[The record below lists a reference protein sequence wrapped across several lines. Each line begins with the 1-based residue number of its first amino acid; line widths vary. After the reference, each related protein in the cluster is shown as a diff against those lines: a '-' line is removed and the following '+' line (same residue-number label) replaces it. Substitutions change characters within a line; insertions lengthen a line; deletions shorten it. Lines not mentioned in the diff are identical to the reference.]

1 MNLKEICKLADH
13 IESSGILFNS
23 DCFDVMKKLDN
34 NSIDFIITDPPYLFN
49 KGHGNKIGAEGSS
62 KIANSELYNVNGF
75 TMKTMGEFGKDKIY
89 NLLDES
95 KRICKVMKGYYF
107 CNETALQYYL
117 TWATENNCNFNIIV
131 LEKQPFIM
139 NRNKYATNCEFMI
152 RIIAKAKAGINVLE
166 YKEDEDNNIEWLY
179 SVQKFN
185 KVSNKLHPAQ
195 KPQDIIKGVLK
206 LNTKE
211 GDVVFDPFS
220 GSGIIPYL
228 CKNMG
233 RKFIACELETKF
245 FDIIKDRLKGE
256 HNEKCNS

>member
-1 MNLKEICKLADH
+1 MNLSDLTKEANYIDKN
-13 IESSGILFNS
+13 GIIFNN
-23 DCFDVMKKLDN
+23 DCFDIIKKINDN
-34 NSIDFIITDPPYLFN
+34 TIDLVFTDPPYLFN
-49 KGHGNKIGAEGSS
+49 KGHGNKVGAEGTS

-89 NLLDES
+89 QLLDES
-95 KRICKVMKGYYF
+95 KRVCKKMKGYYF
-107 CNETALQYYL
+107 CNESALQYYL
-117 TWATENNCNFNIIV
+117 SWATENKCNFNIIV
-131 LEKQPFIM
+131 LSKQPFIM

-166 YKEDEDNNIEWLY
+166 YKEDEDNCIEWLY

-220 GSGIIPYL
+220 GSGVIPYI

-233 RKFIACELETKF
+233 RKFIACETESKF
-245 FDIIKDRLKGE
+245 FDIIKYRLKGDDD
-256 HNEKCNS
+256 EKCNS